1 MAHHSTPLSAY
12 LDGPSVPAKAKK
24 TVKNSRKMW
33 IGALLLAFLPSL
45 STTFASSIAIGSP
58 GPIEFGQ
65 GSQATAVCDSSIL
78 VAIGTEWSQNSSFFK
93 ATSITLGDL
102 DTTSGHCLGKT
113 LTVKALDSTGSE
125 IDLNGATAGNAL
137 TLSGFSAG
145 TDHDSKVLNISGT
158 INSVDI
164 ARVTVETA

>member
-12 LDGPSVPAKAKK
+12 LDGPSAPMKVKK
-24 TVKNSRKMW
+24 TAKNTRKMW

-45 STTFASSIAIGSP
+45 STTFASSIAINNNSA
-58 GPIEFGQ
+58 IEFGQ
-65 GSQATAVCDSSIL
+65 GSQTASACDNSITVQIGTTFDNGSSI
-78 VAIGTEWSQNSSFFK
+78 FR

-102 DTTSGHCLGKT
+102 DTSACLNKT
-113 LTVKALDSTGSE
+113 LTVKALDVSGNTLDLKVDGSA
-125 IDLNGATAGNAL
+125 ITYVPTQDNGIQQV
-137 TLSGFSAG
+137 TLPI
-145 TDHDSKVLNISGT
+145 TGT